1 MDEEESEES
10 EDEGFNEEIKVGWS
24 YNPVKN
30 VMRLTQRT
38 AQQMYGLQPMLKIWA
53 KRNLSDRDILEILL
67 YCNSGSCL
75 NLVSEKKARKD
86 GVKIKQGP
94 HPYEARDVQ
103 GKSLEIIGYAEYY
116 LLNENN

>member
-1 MDEEESEES
+1 MDDDEESEES

-38 AQQMYGLQPMLKIWA
+38 AQQMRTLQPTMEMRA
-53 KRNLSDRDILEILL
+53 KKDLADRDILKLLL
-67 YCNSGSCL
+67 YCDSRSCL

-86 GVKIKQGP
+86 GVKIK
-94 HPYEARDVQ
+94 
-103 GKSLEIIGYAEYY
+103 
-116 LLNENN
+116 